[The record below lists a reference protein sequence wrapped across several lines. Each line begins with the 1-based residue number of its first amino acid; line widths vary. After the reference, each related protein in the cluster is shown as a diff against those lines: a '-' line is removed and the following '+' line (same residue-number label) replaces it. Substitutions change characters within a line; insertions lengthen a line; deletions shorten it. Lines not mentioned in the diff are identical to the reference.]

1 MNANLIRSRL
11 LLALQAALP
20 KQQLRNVSTR
30 SVQWELNTGA
40 KIPAIGFGTFQD
52 ADAQEEAVKTA
63 LKVGFRHIDT
73 ARVYDT
79 EIQVGK
85 GIKASGVPREN
96 IFLGTKLWCNS
107 HHPDD
112 VEAALDAFLKDLD
125 TPYVD
130 LFLMHYPCTF
140 QRGED
145 RFPKGKDG
153 KMIMGKKT
161 FVDTWKAMEA
171 LLKTGKAKA
180 IGVSN
185 YSKDEVQTLIDK
197 GSVVPAVHQME
208 LHPYLQQQSFVDWQR
223 ANGTHMTH
231 FSPLGNQNSFYRE
244 VSWSKEASHMARVID
259 HPTLA
264 EIAEKHDKTP
274 VQVALAW
281 GVNSGRSV
289 IPKSVIEW
297 QIKENLE
304 SDFLLDGEDMEKI
317 AKMDL
322 KARFNVPS
330 EEYRWQL
337 YKGLDGVRY

>member
-1 MNANLIRSRL
+1 MNANLLRSRL
-11 LLALQAALP
+11 LPAVQAALP
-20 KQQLRNVSTR
+20 KQQVRSVTTR

-85 GIKASGVPREN
+85 GIKASGVPREE

-112 VEAALDAFLKDLD
+112 VEAALDASLKDLD

-130 LFLMHYPCTF
+130 LFLMHYLCTF

-145 RFPKGKDG
+145 RFPKGADG
-153 KMIMGKKT
+153 KMIMGKT
-161 FVDTWKAMEA
+161 T
-171 LLKTGKAKA
+171 
-180 IGVSN
+180 
-185 YSKDEVQTLIDK
+185 KDEVQTLIDK

-208 LHPYLQQQSFVDWQR
+208 LHPYLQQKSFVDWQR
-223 ANGTHMTH
+223 ANGIHMTH

-264 EIAEKHDKTP
+264 EIAKKHGKTP

-304 SDFLLDGEDMEKI
+304 SNFLLDGEDMDKI
-317 AKMDL
+317 ARMDL

-330 EEYRWQL
+330 EEYRRQL
-337 YKGLDGVRY
+337 YKGLDGVQY